1 MSIIH
6 GSINH
11 TYSGRKR
18 KVARRKN
25 VKKTPSFVEY
35 KPSKSYAQERA
46 DEAKCYPSCVASP
59 TKARGARG
67 DRRDSPQYTGTY
79 VIGIATMHKS
89 NAVPVTNKEYAT
101 DISKMSQ

>member
-18 KVARRKN
+18 KINRRKN
-25 VKKTPSFVEY
+25 VKKTPFVEY
-35 KPSKSYAQERA
+35 KPKATYASERTA
-46 DEAKCYPSCVASP
+46 ETKRYASCVASP
-59 TKARGARG
+59 PKAKG
-67 DRRDSPQYTGTY
+67 DRRESPRYTGTY

-89 NAVPVTNKEYAT
+89 NAVPVTNKEHAT

>member
-1 MSIIH
+1 MPIIQ

-18 KVARRKN
+18 KVTRRKN
-25 VKKTPSFVEY
+25 VKKTTSFVEY
-35 KPSKSYAQERA
+35 KPSKTYAQTRA
-46 DEAKCYPSCVASP
+46 EESKRYPSCTSSP
-59 TKARGARG
+59 AKARG
-67 DRRDSPQYTGTY
+67 DRRESPQYTGTY

-89 NAVPVTNKEYAT
+89 NAVPVTNKEHAT